1 MRRSIVVPRF
11 RGPRDPQMVDHV
23 VSHMSL
29 YGTRHSGNW
38 PIDGLA
44 SIVELLRV
52 VINVLDP
59 NDRLHTDSIRLTVL
73 RILNVAF
80 EASGT
85 RLCAYPSLVA
95 LIVDQG
101 CKFLFQLARSDNFG
115 VLQAALRTIATM
127 FEIMRPKLKLQ
138 QELFLAFTIDRLAP
152 PAPAKSQAAAGR
164 PSPRPPTPI
173 PSHLEQNIEQAPPTP
188 RLLVAPAKGDT
199 RELLLET
206 LCLVSRHPSFM
217 VDLYVNYDCDMNCE
231 NMFERIIEFATKV
244 CTDRFYVDDGSL
256 TLCRVS
262 IL

>member
-1 MRRSIVVPRF
+1 M
-11 RGPRDPQMVDHV
+11 
-23 VSHMSL
+23 
-29 YGTRHSGNW
+29 
-38 PIDGLA
+38 
-44 SIVELLRV
+44 
-52 VINVLDP
+52 INVLDP

-85 RLCAYPSLVA
+85 RLCAYPSLIA

-138 QELFLAFTIDRLAP
+138 QELFLAFTVDRLAP
-152 PAPAKSQAAAGR
+152 SAPTKGQAAGGR
-164 PSPRPPTPI
+164 PSPRPPTPV
-173 PSHLEQNIEQAPPTP
+173 PSHLEQNVEQAPPTP

-206 LCLVSRHPSFM
+206 LCLISRHPSFM

-231 NMFERIIEFATKV
+231 NMFERVIDFATKV
-244 CTDRFYVDDGSL
+244 CDDSCTLGWRSL
-256 TLCRVS
+256 TMCRES
-262 IL
+262 IQLRGLEGAKRNSKMHKTCAWTSCLAS

>member
-1 MRRSIVVPRF
+1 MVVPTF
-11 RGPRDPQMVDHV
+11 RGPRNPQTVDHV

-231 NMFERIIEFATKV
+231 NLFERIIEFATKV

-256 TLCRVS
+256 TICRVS
-262 IL
+262 IR